1 MPFGGVPATRH
12 RPPAH
17 EALRS
22 FASTQCCGKP
32 CWCTAVRKLER
43 TPGRLEATFFPICH
57 FVSGFGVPVSVFDS
71 QKETTRE
78 CPRVCFFLCLNHL
91 QWVSLLFAIS
101 LLQIFAVS
109 FLVAVKKRKKP
120 KKKRIAHPKGG
131 EIQRVGSYHLVFCV
145 IMCFLFLV
153 IFGLLLTALR

>member
-1 MPFGGVPATRH
+1 M
-12 RPPAH
+12 
-17 EALRS
+17 
-22 FASTQCCGKP
+22 
-32 CWCTAVRKLER
+32 
-43 TPGRLEATFFPICH
+43 CH

-101 LLQIFAVS
+101 PLQIFAVS
-109 FLVAVKKRKKP
+109 FLVAVKRRKKQ

-145 IMCFLFLV
+145 CVFCFLSRPYGE
-153 IFGLLLTALR
+153 GLADKKVAGPNYLPLLPPQALQTCFWLFIVCWGLRFH